1 MSQRNRILSML
12 EQAGPAGVHSF
23 ELYEARMPRGAAV
36 IHSLKAEGFRIDST
50 HEVFHG
56 GAKGVRYRLVGG
68 PLRATPP
75 PVPSGPPEG
84 LFTPPRASSAVSP
97 YDVAA

>member
-23 ELYEARMPRGAAV
+23 ELYEA
-36 IHSLKAEGFRIDST
+36 HSLKAEGFRIDST

-56 GAKGVRYRLVGG
+56 GAKGVRYRLVGA
-68 PLRATPP
+68 LRATPP